1 VEVIQFFL
9 IGLGTGGLYALTAQG
24 IVLAYRASGTVNF
37 AQGAFGMVSAYVF
50 YELRD
55 AWGLPWQI
63 ALVIGVL
70 SGALLG
76 LLTAM
81 LVLRPLRPR
90 APLVRLMATIGLLI
104 VLAHTFST
112 KYGTGL
118 RVVKSPLTSGR
129 FTPMDGVSVG
139 LDRVFIFVIAVVL
152 TVVLTVVYSR
162 TRFGMAT
169 SAVAEN
175 PQAAAALG
183 ISANV
188 VDARNWA
195 IAGAT
200 GALAGIFI
208 APISGL
214 QVDVLTFLVLPA
226 LAAALVGRFTSFPLT
241 LLGALGLGVAEAEV
255 TRFFPNIG
263 GGKTVSFVIIISVL
277 MFRGT
282 SLPGRNEQSAR
293 LGLLSNGRI
302 DPRTLLP
309 GLALVGVLIMVLPV
323 SWLDPFIVSLVL
335 AVIMMSYVVVT
346 GYAGQLSLAQYALA
360 GMGAW
365 FAGRAVANW
374 DLGLELAIP
383 LGVACTIPIGLVVAL
398 PALRTRGS
406 NLAVATLGLASI
418 LQALV
423 LLNEKRTGGTSGTAV
438 GAPTIFGVDI
448 NPFTHPERYALTV
461 FGLLTL
467 VALMVANLRR
477 GITGRR
483 LIAVRSNER
492 AAASVGINVTSSKL
506 YAFGVASAI
515 AALGGILLAFR
526 NSVIVFEQFSITA
539 SLTSLAS
546 VVIGGVGHV
555 IGPLFGSL
563 IVSGGLGGRP
573 FKNVESVDRWL
584 TVLGGGLLVL
594 MLLLHPTGLADSHIA
609 QLPRRLGR
617 LLLRPFRGWRGVR
630 RVDSV
635 ELDEEAVR
643 PRIVTPAA
651 LEVSGL
657 TVRFGGVLALHE
669 VALRVEPGQVVGL
682 IGPNGAGK
690 TTFVDAVTGY
700 LPDVQGSVWLA
711 GRSLDRM
718 SAYRRARLGLRRSF
732 QSVELFDDLTI
743 RENLGAATDR
753 HSFGPYVTD
762 LVAPHTPPLSAA
774 AIAAIRHFGLTG
786 ELDHLPAQLPFAARR
801 LAGIARSVAAEP
813 SILLLDEPASGLDER
828 ESAELGHLIVALA
841 REWGMGVL
849 LIEHDVDLV
858 MRICDRV
865 NVLVAG
871 EIVAEGPPSKIR
883 DDAIVREAYLGIPAN
898 DAVGEPEAVAK

>member
-1 VEVIQFFL
+1 VQVIQFFL

-37 AQGAFGMVSAYVF
+37 AQGAFGMAAAYVF

-55 AWGLPWQI
+55 VWELPWQI
-63 ALVIGVL
+63 ALAGGL
-70 SGALLG
+70 LAGSLLG
-76 LLTAM
+76 LLTA
-81 LVLRPLRPR
+81 LLILRPLRPR
-90 APLVRLMATIGLLI
+90 PPLVRLMATIGLLI

-112 KYGTGL
+112 KFGTGL
-118 RVVKSPLTSGR
+118 RVVKSPLPSGR

-139 LDRVFIFVIAVVL
+139 LDRVVIFAISVVL
-152 TVVLTVVYSR
+152 TVALTVVYGR
-162 TRFGMAT
+162 TRFGMST
-169 SAVAEN
+169 TAVAEN

-183 ISANV
+183 LSANV

-195 IAGAT
+195 IAGAS
-200 GALAGIFI
+200 GALGGILI

-241 LLGALGLGVAEAEV
+241 FLGAIGLGVAEAEV

-263 GGKTVSFVIIISVL
+263 GGKTVSFVVIISVL

-282 SLPGRNEQSAR
+282 SLPGRNEQSSR
-293 LGLLSNGRI
+293 LGLLSTGRV
-302 DPRTLLP
+302 DPRTLFP
-309 GLALVGVLIMVLPV
+309 GLALVGVLILVLPV
-323 SWLDPFIVSLVL
+323 SWLDPLIVSLVL
-335 AVIMMSYVVVT
+335 AMIMMSYVVVT
-346 GYAGQLSLAQYALA
+346 GYAGQVSLAQYALA

-365 FAGRAVANW
+365 FAGRAVVNW
-374 DLGLELAIP
+374 NLGLELAIP
-383 LGVACTIPIGLVVAL
+383 LGVMCTIPIGLVVAL
-398 PALRTRGS
+398 PALRTRGT

-438 GAPTIFGVDI
+438 GDPTIFGINI

-461 FGLLTL
+461 FALLTL
-467 VALMVANLRR
+467 VGLMVANLRR

-492 AAASVGINVTSSKL
+492 AAASVGVNIVASKL

-539 SLTSLAS
+539 ALTSLAS

-555 IGPLFGSL
+555 MGPLFGSL
-563 IVSGGLGGRP
+563 IVAGGLGGRP
-573 FKNVESVDRWL
+573 FKNFESVDRWL

-594 MLLLHPTGLADSHIA
+594 MLLMHPTGLADSHIA

-617 LLLRPFRGWRGVR
+617 LLLAPFRGLCPAR

-635 ELDEEAVR
+635 EPGPEAVE
-643 PRIVTPAA
+643 PRLVAPAT
-651 LEVSGL
+651 LEVEGL
-657 TVRFGGVLALHE
+657 TVRFGGVVALHD
-669 VALRVEPGQVVGL
+669 VALRVEPGRVVGL

-700 LPDVQGSVWLA
+700 LPNVQGSVWLA
-711 GRSLDRM
+711 GRRLDRM
-718 SAYRRARLGLRRSF
+718 PAYRRARLGLRRSF

-753 HSFGPYVTD
+753 HAFGPYITD
-762 LVAPHTPPLSAA
+762 LVVPRSPPLSAA
-774 AIAAIRHFGLTG
+774 AVAAIVHFGLTDG
-786 ELDHLPAQLPFAARR
+786 LHQHPAQLPFATRR

-813 SILLLDEPASGLDER
+813 SILLLDEPASGLDAR

-849 LIEHDVDLV
+849 VIEHDVELV

-865 NVLVAG
+865 NVLVGG
-871 EIVAEGPPSKIR
+871 ELVAEGTPQEIR
-883 DDAIVREAYLGIPAN
+883 DDPIVREAYLGIPA
-898 DAVGEPEAVAK
+898 DDTMREPDVVPT